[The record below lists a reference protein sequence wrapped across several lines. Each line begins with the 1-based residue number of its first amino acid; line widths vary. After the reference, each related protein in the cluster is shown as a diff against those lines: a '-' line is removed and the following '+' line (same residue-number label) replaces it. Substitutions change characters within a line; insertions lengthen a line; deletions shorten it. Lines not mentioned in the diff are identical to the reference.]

1 MADDKEG
8 LEVLLAREA
17 QAFGLDPVALKD
29 QVRRELTLRAAK
41 RIADKVEA
49 EKAANPDAD
58 NWIVV

>member
-8 LEVLLAREA
+8 LEVLLAKEA
-17 QAFGLDPVALKD
+17 QAFGLDLAVLKAEV
-29 QVRRELTLRAAK
+29 QRELTVRAAG

-58 NWIVV
+58 NWVVA